1 MDNCKDM
8 LVKIIIILIII
19 YIWTVMFFVSFSELA
34 DNNASLFKLRSE
46 KRLSRNDSIFVPEKT
61 SQAVS

>member
-46 KRLSRNDSIFVPEKT
+46 KG
-61 SQAVS
+61 